1 MAVHVDAYISA
12 LPDEGWSV
20 VMPSVVLALSV

>member
-1 MAVHVDAYISA
+1 MAVDVDKYISA

-20 VMPSVVLALSV
+20 VMPSVELVLSV